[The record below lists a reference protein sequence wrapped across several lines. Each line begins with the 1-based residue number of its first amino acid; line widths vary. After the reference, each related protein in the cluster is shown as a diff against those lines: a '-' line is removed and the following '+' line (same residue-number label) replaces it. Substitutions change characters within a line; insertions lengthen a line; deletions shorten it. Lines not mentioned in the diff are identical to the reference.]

1 MKKYVSISL
10 LVLLFA
16 LLVLAIFRKKH
27 DVYSLKDGR
36 KSEKNGYEFT
46 QETTYDGLML
56 KKKDGKVYDVYSL
69 TPDSLQ
75 EKDCP
80 T

>member
-10 LVLLFA
+10 LFILFA
-16 LLVLAIFRKKH
+16 LLVFAIFKKKH
-27 DVYSLKDGR
+27 AVYSLKDGN

-46 QETTYDGLML
+46 EETTYDGLML
-56 KKKDGKVYDVYSL
+56 RQKDGKVYDVYSL